1 MPDEP
6 CGGGAGPP
14 GAAQPGKEPITT
26 VNESVT
32 EATPAERLPVS
43 EVMSTDLMVVGA
55 DESVIMCWELMARAG
70 VHHLPIVTDD
80 GHFRGVVDAAT
91 IARHWDAGGPDRIRT
106 PAWALV
112 RNRAHPRVHP
122 NVPISAA
129 AAEML
134 EAHTDAVGVIDEQG
148 VLVGL
153 VTAVDLLAALA
164 GRCRAE
170 TGRRRTVRSLYRME
184 PVVAG
189 PDHIRP

>member
-1 MPDEP
+1 MT
-6 CGGGAGPP
+6 A
-14 GAAQPGKEPITT
+14 
-26 VNESVT
+26 NEAVT
-32 EATPAERLPVS
+32 PVTPVDRLTVS

-70 VHHLPIVTDD
+70 VHHLPIVTEA

-112 RNRAHPRVHP
+112 RNRTHPRVHP
-122 NVPISAA
+122 SDPIPAA
-129 AAEML
+129 AARML
-134 EAHTDAVGVIDEQG
+134 DARTDAVGVIDEQG

-153 VTAVDLLAALA
+153 VTAVDLLVALA
-164 GRCRAE
+164 GRRAAE
-170 TGRRRTVRSLYRME
+170 PGRRRMVRSLYRME

-189 PDHIRP
+189 PDQPGS